1 MLRLDMSIEIHR
13 VYRDGRAYLATGPS
27 PQPFNGAGHQAVENT
42 IPPALIMRS
51 LPDFQSSD
59 FMHAEVTYY
68 KARYQGL
75 VKIIERDYAGD
86 PLEVIPYGEGILTNS
101 DKTIETGIFIDKNRI
116 TGKASEVGS
125 AHFAVQLFSLESEG
139 RWQGGNL
146 AVIIE
151 ILKQKDPEKYK
162 KQIEELTQA
171 QQLLWIPQGEIGKE
185 GRAQEAQRIWKNL
198 MDPENPKSQLMP
210 YGSSLHAMGL
220 QMVPYQ
226 KDDKYILFKIY
237 NSGGG
242 LNEYHYKA
250 PDSMKNKYQTML
262 EVKVLKEKC
271 TPEFIES
278 LLDFTSFD
286 PHESYQVIFKIL
298 EKEENSPR
306 IIKKEVIEAAL
317 SIFQSPQKSDNCA
330 LEWIFA
336 YLKYSMDE
344 HDYNELRWEIF
355 KASAELIRQ
364 TRDPIL
370 CEKFGGD
377 SDMGMVINK
386 KLCKAYFKYQ
396 GIPQPDLSTL
406 EEADIPEELR
416 DVLISPDEMYAIL
429 SRVPS
434 SQARY
439 SYWD

>member
-1 MLRLDMSIEIHR
+1 MSCEFRRIYKE
-13 VYRDGRAYLATGPS
+13 GRACLVDGPS
-27 PQPFNGAGHQAVENT
+27 PQPFGRAGHQAVENT

-59 FMHAEVTYY
+59 FMHTEVVFSLGTHY
-68 KARYQGL
+68 KGL
-75 VKIIERDYAGD
+75 VKIIERDDAGD
-86 PLEVIPYGEGILTNS
+86 PLEVIPYGEGTLTNL
-101 DKTIETGIFIDKNRI
+101 DKTTETGIFIDKNRI

-125 AHFAVQLFSLESEG
+125 AHFAVQLFSLESKG

-151 ILKQKDPEKYK
+151 ILRQKDPEKYRE
-162 KQIEELTQA
+162 QIEALTQA

-185 GRAQEAQRIWKNL
+185 GRAKEAQRIWENL
-198 MDPENPKSQLMP
+198 MDPENPKSQLMT
-210 YGSSLHAMGL
+210 YGSPCHAMGL

-226 KDDKYILFKIY
+226 KDDKYVLFKIY
-237 NSGGG
+237 NSGTG
-242 LNEYHYKA
+242 LNHYHYKA
-250 PDSMKNKYQTML
+250 ADSMKDKYQTVL

-271 TPEFIES
+271 TPEFIGS
-278 LLDFTSFD
+278 LLDYPSFMERAD
-286 PHESYQVIFKIL
+286 EGYQVIFSIL
-298 EKEENSPR
+298 EKEENSPT

-317 SIFQSPQKSDNCA
+317 FIFQSPQKSDNCA

-355 KASAELIRQ
+355 KASAELIRH

-370 CEKFGGD
+370 CEKFGGEP
-377 SDMGMVINK
+377 DMGTVINL

-396 GIPQPDLSTL
+396 GIPQPDFSTL
-406 EEADIPEELR
+406 EAADIPEELR
-416 DVLISPDEMYAIL
+416 EVLISPDEMYAIR

-434 SQARY
+434 SQDCY